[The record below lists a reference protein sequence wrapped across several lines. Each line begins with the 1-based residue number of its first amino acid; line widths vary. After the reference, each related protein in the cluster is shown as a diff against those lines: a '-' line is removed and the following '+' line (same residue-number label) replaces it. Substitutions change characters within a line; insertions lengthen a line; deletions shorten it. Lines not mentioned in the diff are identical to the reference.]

1 MRYFPI
7 FVDLKDRKVV
17 VVGGGAA
24 QGAPAAQDQGPDP
37 GGGAPAP

>member
-17 VVGGGAA
+17 IVGGGEEARRKVR
-24 QGAPAAQDQGPDP
+24 
-37 GGGAPAP
+37 